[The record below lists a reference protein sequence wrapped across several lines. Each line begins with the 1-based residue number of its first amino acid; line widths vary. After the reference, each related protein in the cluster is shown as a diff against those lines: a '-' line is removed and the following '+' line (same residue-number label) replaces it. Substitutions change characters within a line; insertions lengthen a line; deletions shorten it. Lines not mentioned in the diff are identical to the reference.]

1 MFVISSDPAQGR
13 TARVPISQKALI
25 LSGGMTTLTSS
36 DQNALVLQELDL
48 VGHIVAELSARYP
61 KHVDRAE
68 LWNAGVL
75 GLVEASRRFDPE
87 SGVPFARYAAI
98 RVRGAVIDSTRS
110 RDWATRSVRKGLR
123 EIRQAIKGWEAANG
137 RAPSTAEL
145 AAFLGVDPEELARRR
160 SHEDSATLLHLDQQ
174 ADGEESTLADRVE
187 ETAPELVPEIALE
200 QRELRGT
207 LASAVR
213 HLPVA
218 QAEVISRYYIDA
230 ELLQDI
236 ANDMGL
242 TEARVS
248 QIRSEGLEA
257 LRAFFATQYDGV
269 EPASE
274 EAPGKRA
281 RAAYLERM
289 SAESHWLGRLESSSL
304 LDAAV
309 AGLAPLV
316 DQP

>member
-1 MFVISSDPAQGR
+1 
-13 TARVPISQKALI
+13 
-25 LSGGMTTLTSS
+25 MTTLTSS
-36 DQNALVLQELDL
+36 EQNALVLQTVDL

-61 KHVDRAE
+61 KHVDRSE

-98 RVRGAVIDSTRS
+98 RIRGAIIDSTRS

-123 EIRQAIKGWEAANG
+123 EIHQATKSWETANG
-137 RAPSTAEL
+137 RLPSTAEL
-145 AAFLGVDPEELARRR
+145 ASLLGVDADELARRK
-160 SHEDSATLLHLDQQ
+160 SQENSATLLHLDKQLE
-174 ADGEESTLADRVE
+174 GEDSTLADRVE
-187 ETAPELVPEIALE
+187 ETAPALVPELALE

-213 HLPVA
+213 NLPVA
-218 QAEVISRYYIDA
+218 QAEVISRYYI
-230 ELLQDI
+230 EGQLLQTI
-236 ANDMGL
+236 ADDMEL

-248 QIRSEGLEA
+248 QIRSEALEA

-269 EPASE
+269 EPALD

-289 SAESHWLGRLESSSL
+289 TTESHWLGRIESASY

-309 AGLAPLV
+309 AGLASLI
-316 DQP
+316 DQA

>member
-1 MFVISSDPAQGR
+1 
-13 TARVPISQKALI
+13 
-25 LSGGMTTLTSS
+25 MTTLTSFE
-36 DQNALVLQELDL
+36 QNALVLETLDL

-68 LWNAGVL
+68 LRNAGVL

-98 RVRGAVIDSTRS
+98 RIRGAVIDSTRS

-123 EIRQAIKGWEAANG
+123 EVHQAMRGWEASNG
-137 RAPSTAEL
+137 RPPSSTEL
-145 AAFLGVDPEELARRR
+145 AAFLGLDPEELARRR
-160 SHEDSATLLHLDQQ
+160 SQEDSATLLHLDQQ
-174 ADGEESTLADRVE
+174 ADGEENTLADRVE
-187 ETAPELVPEIALE
+187 ETASELVPEIALE

-213 HLPVA
+213 NLPVA
-218 QAEVISRYYIDA
+218 QGEVISRYYIGS

-236 ANDMGL
+236 ADDMGL

-269 EPASE
+269 EPAME

-281 RAAYLERM
+281 RSAYLERM
-289 SAESHWLGRLESSSL
+289 SSESHWLERLESASF

-309 AGLAPLV
+309 AGLTSLI